1 MDAALVDRVRSQLSQ
16 SAVDHCFT
24 IPAYCLM
31 PDHVHLR
38 AEGTTPGADLRRFVS
53 SFKQNS
59 GFTFSRE
66 RAARLWQKGYYDRVL
81 RDDEATLTVVRYILE
96 NPVRA
101 GLVARFSDYP
111 YAGSDRYSLE
121 ELAIASSQG

>member
-1 MDAALVDRVRSQLSQ
+1 ML
-16 SAVDHCFT
+16 
-24 IPAYCLM
+24 
-31 PDHVHLR
+31 
-38 AEGTTPGADLRRFVS
+38 AEGTTLGSDLRRFVS

-66 RAARLWQKGYYDRVL
+66 RAARLWQNGYYDRVL

-101 GLVARFSDYP
+101 GLVARVSDYP
-111 YAGSDRYSLE
+111 YLGSDRYSLE